1 MEFELDPRV
10 KKITFSSK
18 TFPGHSWKYF
28 PATFTP
34 ESIRTTKEHFNK
46 YIQRINSIVKYRLD
60 GKQLDETI
68 NMPPYDGVIITVGL
82 TRSGKSDETV
92 LLEIDV

>member
-1 MEFELDPRV
+1 MELDSRV

-18 TFPGHSWKYF
+18 VFPGHSWKYF

-46 YIQRINSIVKYRLD
+46 YIQKINSVVKYRLD
-60 GKQLDETI
+60 GKQLDESI
-68 NMPPYDGVIITVGL
+68 NMPSYDGVIITVGL
-82 TRSGKSDETV
+82 KRSGNPDETV
-92 LLEIDV
+92 VVEIDV

>member
-1 MEFELDPRV
+1 MLDSRV

-18 TFPGHSWKYF
+18 AFPGHSWKYF

-46 YIQRINSIVKYRLD
+46 YIHAINSLVEYRLD
-60 GKQLDETI
+60 GKQLDQTI
-68 NMPPYDGVIITVGL
+68 NMPPYDGIIIMLGL
-82 TRSGKSDETV
+82 KKSGEPDETV
-92 LLEIDV
+92 LIEIDV

>member
-1 MEFELDPRV
+1 MLDSRV

-18 TFPGHSWKYF
+18 VFPGHSWKYF

-34 ESIRTTKEHFNK
+34 ESIRATKEHFNK
-46 YIQRINSIVKYRLD
+46 YIDAINSLVKYRLD

-68 NMPPYDGVIITVGL
+68 NMPLYDGIIIMLGFK
-82 TRSGKSDETV
+82 RSGEPDETV
-92 LLEIDV
+92 LVEIDV